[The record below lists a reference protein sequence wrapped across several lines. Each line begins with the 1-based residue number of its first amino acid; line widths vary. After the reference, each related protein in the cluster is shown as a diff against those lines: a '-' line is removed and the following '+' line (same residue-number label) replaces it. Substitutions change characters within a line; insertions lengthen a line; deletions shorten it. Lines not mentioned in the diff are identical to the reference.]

1 MVTGCPG
8 FKPEQLASK
17 VYRLNVIFPSGYVV
31 KLFVIIVFSGHISF
45 PANSSS
51 GDKTWASSE
60 HEEVCKNGKT
70 FTKSLQYITRQKKKK
85 KYF

>member
-17 VYRLNVIFPSGYVV
+17 VYRLNVIFPSEYVV

-60 HEEVCKNGKT
+60 HERKFARTGKLSQ
-70 FTKSLQYITRQKKKK
+70 SLSSI
-85 KYF
+85 